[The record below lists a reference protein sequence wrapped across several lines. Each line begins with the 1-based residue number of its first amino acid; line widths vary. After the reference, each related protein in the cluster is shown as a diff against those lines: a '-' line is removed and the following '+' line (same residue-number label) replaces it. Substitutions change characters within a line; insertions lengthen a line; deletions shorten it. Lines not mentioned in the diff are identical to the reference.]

1 MKGDEA
7 MKTLTVKAK
16 RAYEW
21 ARFKRALVHATPS
34 LAFLILLTF
43 EGATP
48 VRLVLAV
55 ALYVST
61 VFALMIGQ
69 GAEEAVL
76 PSLVYG
82 VVPFAI
88 VRIAESSGH
97 VCMGEACM
105 SWCLPACIAGGLAGG
120 ALVGLRGARAKDRL
134 GYHLASTT
142 LVFLVGAMGC
152 QCAGNAGLLG
162 MASGALMGAAAPIAV
177 RLMWA
182 RR

>member
-1 MKGDEA
+1 MNDNEA
-7 MKTLTVKAK
+7 TKTLRSRAR

-21 ARFKRALVHATPS
+21 SRLQRALIHATPA
-34 LAFLILLTF
+34 LAFLILLSF

-48 VRLVLAV
+48 VRLALAV
-55 ALYVST
+55 ALYVSA
-61 VFALMIGQ
+61 VFALMVGQ

-88 VRIAESSGH
+88 VRLAESSGH
-97 VCMGEACM
+97 VCMGGACM

-120 ALVGLRGARAKDRL
+120 ALVGLRGARAKDKL
-134 GYHLASTT
+134 GYHLTSTT

>member
-1 MKGDEA
+1 MNDDA
-7 MKTLTVKAK
+7 MKTLQARAK

-21 ARFKRALVHATPS
+21 ARLKRALVHATPA
-34 LAFLILLTF
+34 LAFLMLLSF

-48 VRLVLAV
+48 VRLALAM
-55 ALYVST
+55 ALYVSA
-61 VFALMIGQ
+61 VFALMVGQ

-82 VVPFAI
+82 IVPFAV
-88 VRIAESSGH
+88 VRLAESSGH
-97 VCMGEACM
+97 VCMGEACI
-105 SWCLPACIAGGLAGG
+105 SWCLPACIAGGIAGG
-120 ALVGLRGARAKDRL
+120 ALVGLRGARAKDPL

-142 LVFLVGAMGC
+142 MVFLVGAMGC

-162 MASGALMGAAAPIAV
+162 MASGALMGAAAPIAA